1 MTHRLQEVGIS
12 FGPAWLLARIELG
25 YRLPAEMPA
34 ESQQAL
40 SDLKSPK
47 QAQTKHFGLR
57 LHT

>member
-1 MTHRLQEVGIS
+1 MTDGLQEVEIS
-12 FGPAWLLARIELG
+12 LGLALLLARIELG
-25 YRLPAEMPA
+25 YRLPAEMSA
-34 ESQQAL
+34 ENQQAL